1 MQVKRKSYIK
11 PFEKVLAMLELEAIT
26 HTKNV
31 QQTGDDFYKVQT
43 DTTEDVLLHRLAYWE
58 SAGEDV
64 LKNTTQVLLENT
76 SNLESDYIQLDF
88 FQQTEKNLRQSRILR
103 YGVHDLH
110 EYLSREQLPEFARD
124 QVI

>member
-64 LKNTTQVLLENT
+64 LKNTTQSCAMVSMTSMNT
-76 SNLESDYIQLDF
+76 GGNF
-88 FQQTEKNLRQSRILR
+88 FHN
-103 YGVHDLH
+103 
-110 EYLSREQLPEFARD
+110 
-124 QVI
+124 